1 MGTVLKWRSVWF
13 GMIILLLQACQQSSN
28 AQDEVNV
35 KKKHRND
42 AAGYNVQLGLGY
54 LKQGNIPRSKRK
66 LLLALEQAPN
76 SPEANAAMGY
86 FMEKT
91 ADVDNARVYYKKAMA
106 SAPGRGTQLNNYGAF
121 LCRQGDYAEAEQYF
135 LKAVNDLQYEH
146 TAGAYE
152 NAGLCAMAIPDDTKA
167 EHFFMKAL
175 AQDPSSEQ
183 SLSELVKLE
192 MKHDRSPNALTYL
205 QKYPELVLQSQDLL
219 ALAVQA
225 AHQSGQLALE
235 ANYKRSL
242 DISGVKHDD
251 NSNNNG

>member
-1 MGTVLKWRSVWF
+1 M
-13 GMIILLLQACQQSSN
+13 
-28 AQDEVNV
+28 
-35 KKKHRND
+35 KKKHRSD

-76 SPEANAAMGY
+76 SPEVNAAMGY

-91 ADVDNARVYYKKAMA
+91 GDLDNAKTYYKKALA

-121 LCRQGDYAEAEQYF
+121 LCRQGNYAEAEQYF
-135 LKAVNDLQYEH
+135 LKAVNDIQYEH

-152 NAGLCAMAIPDDTKA
+152 NAGLCAMAIPDDKKA
-167 EHFFMKAL
+167 EQFFIKAL

-183 SLSELVKLE
+183 SLLELVKLE
-192 MKHDRSPNALTYL
+192 IKHDRSNDALTYL
-205 QKYPELVLQSQDLL
+205 QKYPELVLRSQDLL
-219 ALAVQA
+219 TLAVQA
-225 AHQSGQLALE
+225 AHQTGQLALE
-235 ANYKRSL
+235 VSYRRSL

-251 NSNNNG
+251 NNNNG